1 MRRASTPNTSR
12 IDHLYQDPH
21 APKRRFFLHYGDVSD
36 GSALREIIRK
46 ARPNEVYNLA
56 AQAHVKT
63 SFDIPEN
70 TIDVTGAGVIRVLEA
85 VRSYRDETK
94 KDVRFYQASS
104 SEMFGAAAAPQSE
117 ETPFD
122 PQSPYACAKIMGYYL
137 TINYRKAYGLHASNG
152 ILFNHESPRR
162 GLTFVTRKITHDL
175 ALVKHGERDAVYLGN
190 LNARRDWGYA
200 PDYVEGMWRMVQA
213 RIPGDYILATGESYS
228 VREFAER
235 AAAAI
240 GYELVWSGKGRKEV
254 GKDRA
259 SGKTLIKIDPRYFRP
274 AEVDVLCGDPSK
286 AERVLQW
293 RSRTSFNELVEL
305 MAQADYDAVAAKKR

>member
-1 MRRASTPNTSR
+1 
-12 IDHLYQDPH
+12 
-21 APKRRFFLHYGDVSD
+21 
-36 GSALREIIRK
+36 
-46 ARPNEVYNLA
+46 
-56 AQAHVKT
+56 
-63 SFDIPEN
+63 
-70 TIDVTGAGVIRVLEA
+70 
-85 VRSYRDETK
+85 
-94 KDVRFYQASS
+94 
-104 SEMFGAAAAPQSE
+104 
-117 ETPFD
+117 
-122 PQSPYACAKIMGYYL
+122 
-137 TINYRKAYGLHASNG
+137 
-152 ILFNHESPRR
+152 
-162 GLTFVTRKITHDL
+162 VTRKITHDL